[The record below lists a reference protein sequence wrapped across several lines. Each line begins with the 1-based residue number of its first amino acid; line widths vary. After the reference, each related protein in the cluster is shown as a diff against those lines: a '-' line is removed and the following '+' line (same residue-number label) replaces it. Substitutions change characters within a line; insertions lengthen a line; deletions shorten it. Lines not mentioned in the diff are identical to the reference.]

1 MNGIAIND
9 LTKKFKKRTAV
20 DTLRL
25 FVKEGELFG
34 LLGTNG
40 AGKTTTI
47 KMLSCLL
54 EPTSGDALLMG
65 NSIIN
70 DPQSVKRIINVSPQ
84 ETAVA
89 KKISVRENL
98 ELISR
103 IYGDSRQEATKK
115 TDEMLSLFGL
125 TKRAKDKADSLSGGM
140 QRKLNIAMGLITN
153 PEILF
158 LDEPTLGLDVRA
170 RRNLW
175 KTINGLKGKMTII
188 LTTHYLEEA
197 DSLADRIGIMHHGKM
212 QVVGTPE
219 EIKKETGENS
229 LEDAF
234 LSFEDE
240 EED

>member
-1 MNGIAIND
+1 
-9 LTKKFKKRTAV
+9 
-20 DTLRL
+20 
-25 FVKEGELFG
+25 
-34 LLGTNG
+34 

-65 NSIIN
+65 NSSIN
-70 DPQSVKRIINVSPQ
+70 DPKPVKRISNVSPQ

-115 TDEMLSLFGL
+115 KNEMLYILGL
-125 TKRAKDKADSLSGGM
+125 TKRKKDNADSLSGGM

>member
-1 MNGIAIND
+1 
-9 LTKKFKKRTAV
+9 
-20 DTLRL
+20 
-25 FVKEGELFG
+25 
-34 LLGTNG
+34 
-40 AGKTTTI
+40 
-47 KMLSCLL
+47 
-54 EPTSGDALLMG
+54 
-65 NSIIN
+65 
-70 DPQSVKRIINVSPQ
+70 SVKRIINVSPQ

-89 KKISVRENL
+89 KKICVRENL
-98 ELISR
+98 ELIRR

-140 QRKLNIAMGLITN
+140 QRKVNIAMGLITN
-153 PEILF
+153 REILF
-158 LDEPTLGLDVRA
+158 VDEPTLGIDVRV

-175 KTINGLKGKMTII
+175 KIINGLKGKMTII

>member
-1 MNGIAIND
+1 CVCLHQTTI
-9 LTKKFKKRTAV
+9 
-20 DTLRL
+20 
-25 FVKEGELFG
+25 VKEVLVV
-34 LLGTNG
+34 
-40 AGKTTTI
+40 
-47 KMLSCLL
+47 
-54 EPTSGDALLMG
+54 

-70 DPQSVKRIINVSPQ
+70 DPKTVKQNNNFSPK
-84 ETAVA
+84 ETAVP
-89 KKISVRENL
+89 KKISVREHL
-98 ELISR
+98 EFISR

-115 TDEMLSLFGL
+115 KDEMLYLFGL
-125 TKRAKDKADSLSGGM
+125 TKRAKDKADSLSDGK
-140 QRKLNIAMGLITN
+140 QSKLNIAMRLNRN
-153 PEILF
+153 PEIIF
-158 LDEPTLGLDVRA
+158 LDELTLELDVRA

>member
-1 MNGIAIND
+1 
-9 LTKKFKKRTAV
+9 
-20 DTLRL
+20 
-25 FVKEGELFG
+25 

-115 TDEMLSLFGL
+115 TNGILSLCGL
-125 TKRAKDKADSLSGGM
+125 TKRAKDKADSLSVSM
-140 QRKLNIAMGLITN
+140 LRKPNIAMGLITN

-175 KTINGLKGKMTII
+175 KTINGLKGKRTII

-197 DSLADRIGIMHHGKM
+197 DSFADRIGIMHHGKM